1 VGKIS
6 LNNSQLTTIVSHGG
20 VTVNRF
26 YSKAVLMIV
35 LFGFLISIM
44 GQVSGLNA
52 QFMMKPTQ
60 GQAPLTVFF
69 VDSSSGDPS
78 DWRWDFGDG
87 STGEGRQ
94 IMHTYLQPGK
104 YTVSMTVSD
113 ESNSDTSTL
122 PDAIFVM
129 NNPFYS
135 SMPAIPGIK
144 PSFMADFKVSTRS
157 GTTPLQVQFTD
168 LSSGDPTAWK
178 WEFGDGDTDSVQNPI
193 HIYSK
198 PGSYPVSLSISKEGS
213 TSSKEEKNYITV
225 SEGQRTASMN
235 TVSSHQTS
243 GQASGTKYSQ
253 SSTSIPLQTTVTP
266 VSLAS
271 SSSATTPDSSPSG
284 EKNSLLNMP
293 LIDFYNKTQA
303 LLATNSS
310 GTQDLL
316 TISTNPDTVKVGQ
329 PFVSVIS
336 GKPGEDVY
344 IWVVVPENV
353 ADSDN
358 PVIPFFEGNQSDIM
372 RDYPT
377 GPYQIGAY
385 IPSGET
391 EGISLRSLIPTD
403 SIYQGT
409 TSYGQIRLNQTG
421 KIIISWETNGAV
433 PGKYFIRAESKRT
446 DGSSTSVLAA
456 AASLVVS

>member
-1 VGKIS
+1 M
-6 LNNSQLTTIVSHGG
+6 
-20 VTVNRF
+20 NRF
-26 YSKAVLMIV
+26 CSLEVLMIV
-35 LFGFLISIM
+35 LLGFLISIT
-44 GQVSGLNA
+44 GQVSALNA
-52 QFMMKPTQ
+52 QFMMKPVQ

-69 VDSSSGDPS
+69 VDSSSGAPS

-94 IMHTYLQPGK
+94 IIHTYLQPGK
-104 YTVSMTVSD
+104 YTVSMTVFD
-113 ESNSDTSTL
+113 ESGSDTSTL
-122 PDAIFVM
+122 PDAIFVV

-135 SMPAIPGIK
+135 SIPVVPGIK

-178 WEFGDGDTDSVQNPI
+178 WEFGDGDTDSVQNPV
-193 HIYSK
+193 HIYTK
-198 PGSYPVSLSISKEGS
+198 PGTYPVSLSISKEGS
-213 TSSKEEKNYITV
+213 TSSKEEKNYISV
-225 SEGQRTASMN
+225 SEGQRAASMN
-235 TVSSHQTS
+235 TVTSNQTS
-243 GQASGTKYSQ
+243 EQASGTEYSQ
-253 SSTSIPLQTTVTP
+253 SSTSVPLQATGTP
-266 VSLAS
+266 VSLTSA
-271 SSSATTPDSSPSG
+271 SSATTTDSSSSG
-284 EKNSLLNMP
+284 EKYSLLNRP

-303 LLATNSS
+303 LFEFSPS

-316 TISTNPDTVKVGQ
+316 TISTNPVTVKVGK

-344 IWVVVPENV
+344 IWIVVPENV

-358 PVIPFFEGNQSDIM
+358 PIIPFFEGNQSDIM

-385 IPSGET
+385 IPSGEG
-391 EGISLRSLIPTD
+391 EGISLKSLIPTD
-403 SIYQGT
+403 SVYQGT

-421 KIIISWETNGAV
+421 KGIISWETTGTT
-433 PGKYFIRAESKRT
+433 PGKYFIRAESKSVEA
-446 DGSSTSVLAA
+446 SSANIQTA
-456 AASLVVS
+456 AASLIVF